1 MMPKQVKH
9 IDTPNG
15 LAKHCTICGTLKLLS
30 QFVKDDRSPAGR
42 GQPCSACK
50 VSADKARRLRS
61 DASGAGKKPAAKT
74 PKAASKPAKK
84 TAHVNQEMREAGI
97 KGGAARAVSKD
108 ARNVTLPPTPAERS
122 MSLYARAGLALRDGI
137 EPIDPARYQRE
148 ADKLTEMLP
157 DEKATLYAHQLFQGY
172 AQGIIAR
179 YGG

>member
-1 MMPKQVKH
+1 MPKVVKH
-9 IDTPNG
+9 IDTPHG
-15 LAKHCTICGTLKLLS
+15 PAKHCTICGDLKLLHL
-30 QFVKDDRSPAGR
+30 FVKDDRSPAGR

-61 DASGAGKKPAAKT
+61 DVSGAGKKPAAT
-74 PKAASKPAKK
+74 PPKVASKPAKK
-84 TAHVNQEMREAGI
+84 PSPVVNQEMREAGI